1 MYYENNTAKD
11 LKIAYI
17 GGGSRGW
24 AWILMNDLKKTT
36 DMSGTVYL
44 YDIDYK
50 AAQVNE
56 VIGNRIDG
64 EGWKYKAVETIGEAL
79 QDADFVIISILPGT
93 FDEMA
98 VDVHTPEKYGIWQ
111 SVGDTAG
118 PGGFI
123 RALRTIPMIREIARN
138 IRRYC
143 PKAMVI
149 NYTNPMSVVIGTLY
163 REFPEIKAYGCCH
176 EVFGTQKLLACALK
190 EMEGIQVTRDDI
202 TVNVVGVNHFTWFTE
217 GHYQGYDLLEVYTRF
232 IEKFYETGYNTAG
245 GDLGNW
251 MNNSFRNNAKVRM
264 DLFKRFGYVGAA
276 GDRHLAEFM
285 DPEDYLADPEWVKRW
300 NFGLTTVQWRKDD
313 LKKRLERS
321 ARLYSGEETYE
332 IHETGEEGAMQMR
345 AVLGLRDM
353 VTNVNLPNQG
363 QIPNLP
369 LGTIVE
375 TNASFRNGEVKP
387 VFAGSVP
394 ESIYPLISRAAKENE
409 MIIDAGFSGDLEFA
423 YRKFRQLNMLKKLTE
438 EQKRA
443 LYDEMIE
450 GTKAYLGDY
459 K

>member
-11 LKIAYI
+11 LKLAYI

-24 AWILMNDLKKTT
+24 AWILMNDLKKAT

-176 EVFGTQKLLACALK
+176 EVFGTQKLLVCALK

-394 ESIYPLISRAAKENE
+394 ERIYPLISRAAKENE

-423 YRKFRQLNMLKKLTE
+423 YRKFRQLNMLKNLTE

>member
-24 AWILMNDLKKTT
+24 AWILMNDLKKAT

-64 EGWKYKAVETIGEAL
+64 EGWKYKASETIGEAL
-79 QDADFVIISILPGT
+79 TGADFVIISILPGT

-98 VDVHTPEKYGIWQ
+98 VDVHAPEKYGIWQ

-123 RALRTIPMIREIARN
+123 RALRTVPMIREIAGH

-149 NYTNPMSVVIGTLY
+149 NYTNPMSVCIGALY
-163 REFPEIKAYGCCH
+163 REFPEIRAYGCCH

-190 EMEGIQVTRDDI
+190 EMEGIYVTRDDI
-202 TVNVVGVNHFTWFTE
+202 TVNVVGVNHFTWFTD

-232 IEKFYETGYNTAG
+232 IEKFYESGYNTES
-245 GDLGNW
+245 GDLNHW
-251 MNNSFRNNAKVRM
+251 MNSSFRNNAKVRM

-285 DPEDYLADPEWVKRW
+285 DPEDYLADPECVKRW
-300 NFGLTTVQWRKDD
+300 NYGLTTVQWRKDD
-313 LKKRLERS
+313 LQNRLARS
-321 ARLYSGEETYE
+321 ARLYSGEEVYKLR
-332 IHETGEEGAMQMR
+332 ETGEEGALQMR
-345 AVLGLRDM
+345 AVLGLKDM
-353 VTNVNLPNQG
+353 VTNVNLPNYG

-387 VFAGSVP
+387 VFAGNVP
-394 ESIYPLISRAAKENE
+394 ENIYPLVARAAKENE
-409 MIIDAGFSGDLEFA
+409 MILDAAFSGNLEFA
-423 YRKFRQLNMLKKLTE
+423 YGKFRQLNMLKKLTE

-443 LYDEMIE
+443 LFDEMVE
-450 GTKAYLGDY
+450 GTKTYLGDY
-459 K
+459 Q